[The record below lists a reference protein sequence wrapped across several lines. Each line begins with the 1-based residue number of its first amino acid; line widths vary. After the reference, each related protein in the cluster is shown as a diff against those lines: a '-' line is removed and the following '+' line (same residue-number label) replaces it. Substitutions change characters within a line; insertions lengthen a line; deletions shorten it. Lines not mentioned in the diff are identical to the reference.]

1 MFLFQTLTGFF
12 NNMIAILLISYF
24 VINIVLIEYY
34 ELVLRF
40 QPHPRAVQVLVF
52 GHSLCHIADQ
62 LHYTTVTLAQ

>member
-1 MFLFQTLTGFF
+1 MFLFQTLTGFV

-40 QPHPRAVQVLVF
+40 QERFKSWFLVTV
-52 GHSLCHIADQ
+52 SVTLLISYTTLQ
-62 LHYTTVTLAQ
+62 LH